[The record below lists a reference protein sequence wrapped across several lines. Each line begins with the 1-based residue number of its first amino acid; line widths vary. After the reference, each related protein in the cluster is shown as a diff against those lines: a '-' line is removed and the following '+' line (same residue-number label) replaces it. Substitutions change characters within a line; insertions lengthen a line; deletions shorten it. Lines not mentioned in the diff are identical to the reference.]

1 MKKVKLI
8 LLCIVYSALCINLNA
23 QVECKTI
30 AEIKQQADKTY
41 IRYTGT
47 ARTTFYNGKGTSSQG
62 LFMEDE
68 TGGILLKSYLQSART
83 EDPYDGSKQGW
94 VQDGMEVTDIYATW
108 SKGTSGTIP
117 GLTIATADLEKASA
131 EISSTGDRYEIVPTR
146 VTMAELAENLLQYEG
161 KAIIVTD
168 ASLTK
173 EGTKYFMNG
182 IPYYSSKVSAK
193 TPAGGEFAGIYV
205 GQEYNRFFLMSAEM
219 TKATDFF
226 TFSDMSAYYKSVD
239 VEAIDAG
246 VRDAVL
252 VNYVTKLNDNRTVI
266 FAQYRGLTGLLNEGI
281 TIFVD
286 GETNVQSGD
295 SIDGVYGKYI
305 DSYKSKTDMK
315 DFKGAYFTQSVNKIF
330 NIRSTNNP
338 EVVSTGVNIS
348 DLLTNKVCMNYAS
361 QIISSRYNGRLY
373 SVDDKYMFKVQYEIS
388 NPSEDSDGLITVSDS
403 IRIIGVNGLDLSK
416 YVGGNI
422 LLSGIYDARVIY
434 TEEPTIIVRDEKDI
448 LVTYHSF
455 KNIAELH
462 AAGKPLSTEVIYNL
476 ENEVI
481 VNYKRTQVNS
491 GVSQTWAF
499 IEDETGVVAL
509 DLGSSNI
516 DAVAGDKI
524 KGLKGIYNDGIRY
537 GFDQYQAPQ
546 YKLVEGVVPEIVSR
560 GNELNVVKAT
570 LKEVI
575 CDTMKYCSHIV
586 ELTNIGGTFVHH
598 SDFTGETDDYY
609 IYDMENPEYEM
620 HYSLGAAIGSV
631 DPDVLGIDKIM
642 GENLTL
648 TALMNFNCLD
658 GYYVFYGL
666 NLLVPTDVKNN
677 QCFTS
682 KVYTSNGVL
691 YIETLGGQIIE
702 VYTIDGQSVY
712 ATANSSNITEI
723 NNLEGAVIVKI
734 NGEIYKTII
743 K

>member
-1 MKKVKLI
+1 
-8 LLCIVYSALCINLNA
+8 
-23 QVECKTI
+23 
-30 AEIKQQADKTY
+30 
-41 IRYTGT
+41 
-47 ARTTFYNGKGTSSQG
+47 
-62 LFMEDE
+62 
-68 TGGILLKSYLQSART
+68 
-83 EDPYDGSKQGW
+83 
-94 VQDGMEVTDIYATW
+94 
-108 SKGTSGTIP
+108 
-117 GLTIATADLEKASA
+117 
-131 EISSTGDRYEIVPTR
+131 
-146 VTMAELAENLLQYEG
+146 
-161 KAIIVTD
+161 
-168 ASLTK
+168 
-173 EGTKYFMNG
+173 
-182 IPYYSSKVSAK
+182 
-193 TPAGGEFAGIYV
+193 
-205 GQEYNRFFLMSAEM
+205 
-219 TKATDFF
+219 
-226 TFSDMSAYYKSVD
+226 
-239 VEAIDAG
+239 
-246 VRDAVL
+246 
-252 VNYVTKLNDNRTVI
+252 
-266 FAQYRGLTGLLNEGI
+266 
-281 TIFVD
+281 
-286 GETNVQSGD
+286 
-295 SIDGVYGKYI
+295 
-305 DSYKSKTDMK
+305 
-315 DFKGAYFTQSVNKIF
+315 
-330 NIRSTNNP
+330 
-338 EVVSTGVNIS
+338 
-348 DLLTNKVCMNYAS
+348 
-361 QIISSRYNGRLY
+361 
-373 SVDDKYMFKVQYEIS
+373 MFKIQYEIS
-388 NPSEDSDGLITVSDS
+388 NPSEDSDGLITISDS
-403 IRIIGVNGLDLSK
+403 IRVIGAEGLDLNK
-416 YVGGNI
+416 YVGNNI

-434 TEEPTIIVRDEKDI
+434 TEEPTIIIRNEKDI

-524 KGLKGIYNDGIRY
+524 KGLKGVYNDGIRY

-546 YKLVEGVVPEIVSR
+546 YKLIEGVVPEIVSR

-631 DPDVLGIDKIM
+631 DPEVLGIDKIM